1 MASNDNNN
9 RGAMWKV
16 EHRKS
21 DKHPNLNGKATI
33 DGKEYYVSGWT
44 NNEGGKKPIV
54 SLAFTPVVKNEFTP
68 EAVSSEE
75 IPF

>member
-1 MASNDNNN
+1 MENKNDN

-16 EHRKS
+16 TDRKS

-33 DGKEYYVSGWT
+33 NGQDYYVSGWT
-44 NNEGGKKPIV
+44 NSEGGKKPIL
-54 SLAFTPVVKNEFTP
+54 SLAFTPVVKQEFTP
-68 EAVSSEE
+68 EAGTSEE